1 MAVYAI
7 GDIQGCYQEL
17 LDLLDKINFDQTNDQ
32 LWFTGDLVNRGPHS
46 LETLRFVKE
55 LGDKAIVTL
64 GNHDLHLLAV
74 ALNTANKQPK
84 DTLDAILEAP
94 DRNELLDWLRH
105 LPLLHHDKGTS
116 FTLIH
121 AGLLPQWDIQQA
133 IELAHEAENALNAN
147 NFTVFFEHM
156 YGDKPDRWSDVLRGW
171 DRLRV
176 IINTFTRMRYCD
188 EKGNFALKEKG
199 PPGTQAKPYEPWFT
213 ITSRKT
219 KKEKIIFG
227 HWSTIH
233 FGNIKNFQEYNVY
246 PLDTGCLWGGTLTA
260 LRLKDEKSFSV
271 PSRQPKAF
279 RDKSV

>member
-1 MAVYAI
+1 MAVYVI

-17 LDLLDKINFDQTNDQ
+17 LDLLGEVNFDQTNDQ
-32 LWFTGDLVNRGPHS
+32 LWFTGDLVNRGPQS

-64 GNHDLHLLAV
+64 GNHDLHLLAMS
-74 ALNTANKQPK
+74 LNVEIKNPK

-94 DRNELLDWLRH
+94 DRNELLDWLRSQ
-105 LPLLHHDKGTS
+105 PLLYHDKESG

-121 AGLLPQWDIQQA
+121 AGLSPQWDIQQA

-147 NFTVFFEHM
+147 NFTIFFEHM

-176 IINTFTRMRYCD
+176 IINVFTRMRYCD
-188 EKGNFALKEKG
+188 EDGNIALKEKG
-199 PPGTQAKPYEPWFT
+199 PPGTQSKPYQPWFT
-213 ITSRKT
+213 IPTRKT

-227 HWSTIH
+227 HWSTVHI
-233 FGNIKNFQEYNVY
+233 GNIKNYQKHNVY
-246 PLDTGCLWGGTLTA
+246 PLDTGCIWGGTLTA
-260 LRLKDEKSFSV
+260 LRLEDEKSFSV